1 MKKSIAVVL
10 IAFFLS
16 ASAAAEEQPQIA
28 YKLLDEYLRE
38 EAAAG
43 GDKTGPIIA
52 MVIGGGLLVS
62 GVSLMIFGDDISAA
76 VSETGQAWDPAT
88 KWTVSGTLAG
98 TGALTFGIGTG
109 LLFSEAPDYR
119 ERYASI
125 YEETDPAAREAQAAA
140 VLKSLADEAH
150 STRVARGVIGITTPF
165 LTAGVAVLANLI
177 AGPPRNWYDD
187 VLTVSSWQLINLG
200 TGIMTLAT
208 PSKEE
213 RLYDRYRNAQ
223 SLYTGK

>member
-1 MKKSIAVVL
+1 ML
-10 IAFFLS
+10 ICA
-16 ASAAAEEQPQIA
+16 AAAAEEQPQIA

-43 GDKTGPIIA
+43 SDKTGPIIA
-52 MVIGGGLLVS
+52 MAVGGGLLLS
-62 GVSLMIFGDDISAA
+62 GVTLMIFGDDISAA
-76 VSETGQAWDPAT
+76 LSETGQAWDPTT

-98 TGALTFGIGTG
+98 TGVLTFGIGTG
-109 LLFSEAPDYR
+109 LLLTEAPDYR

-125 YEETDPAAREAQAAA
+125 YEETDRAAREAQAAA
-140 VLKSLADEAH
+140 VLKTLADEAR
-150 STRVARGVIGITTPF
+150 STRVARGIIGITTPF
-165 LTAGVAVLANLI
+165 VTAGITILANLI

-187 VLTVSSWQLINLG
+187 VVAVSSWQLINLG

-213 RLYDRYRNAQ
+213 RLYERYRSARAI
-223 SLYTGK
+223 YAGKD